1 MANYLFDKDENG
13 AGLGSMANRPRA
25 LDEPEGGILRRV
37 EFAFLLLDDMTMAI
51 PSIRSAISIG
61 AVIRATTPTS
71 TLREDKKGTDDG
83 PTAMNARRAPPAT
96 VRCANVDSQDVAH

>member
-1 MANYLFDKDENG
+1 MRMANYLFDKDENG

-51 PSIRSAISIG
+51 PLNPERDQHWGCHSRNDANF
-61 AVIRATTPTS
+61 
-71 TLREDKKGTDDG
+71 D
-83 PTAMNARRAPPAT
+83 PA
-96 VRCANVDSQDVAH
+96 